1 MGERGRGLEAA
12 RVAEILVEC
21 AGGASGRRG
30 SGYRVGPACVLT
42 AAHILA
48 GEVTSVRVRFDADRP
63 GEWSTACQV
72 VLLDESADVALLE
85 LMDVPPGRGS
95 APPPPYAAVPDTDVV
110 LPFSAVGFPR
120 FKLRK
125 DDMRLLDDGSPSQY
139 RDSCHVSG
147 SLSVLSNRR
156 EGTLELAVAAPPAD
170 VEPGRSPWEG
180 MSGAVVW
187 SGGAV
192 IGMVSVHHRADG
204 LGTLA
209 ARRVERWYEALSLAD
224 LEQCRRRAGL
234 PPRAGLPLAVDR
246 AGRRNSGRSSGVGD
260 DTAAPRPVP
269 VPVSFAGLPT
279 DPTLHEIADL
289 VDALTALASLRSGSG
304 LSLVLDLIS
313 DRVAANSPR
322 DPRLRMDLYGI
333 VRTCLR
339 YPGTLEEFLQ
349 AVRVVE
355 GETVDME
362 RVDQVAA
369 RLALRY
375 G

>member
-1 MGERGRGLEAA
+1 MPRVGERGRGLEAA

-21 AGGASGRRG
+21 SGGASGRRG
-30 SGYRVGPACVLT
+30 SGYRVGPICVLT
-42 AAHILA
+42 AAHVLA

-63 GEWSTACQV
+63 GEWSTACRV

-85 LMDVPPGRGS
+85 LMAVPPDRGS

-125 DDMRLLDDGSPSQY
+125 DDMRLVDDGSPRQY

-147 SLSVLSNRR
+147 TLSVLSNRR
-156 EGTLELAVAAPPAD
+156 EGTLELAVVAPPAD

-187 SGGAV
+187 SGGSV

-209 ARRVERWYEALSLAD
+209 ARRVERWYDALSPAD
-224 LEQCRRRAGL
+224 LEQFRRRAGL

-246 AGRRNSGRSSGVGD
+246 AGRRKSGMSSDVGD
-260 DTAAPRPVP
+260 DAAAPRPVP
-269 VPVSFAGLPT
+269 FSGLPT
-279 DPTLHEIADL
+279 DPALREIADL

-313 DRVAANSPR
+313 DRIAANSPR

-369 RLALRY
+369 RLAMRH